1 MLLVSPILGAGAVG
15 AASEGVDCQSWEK
28 KEKVP
33 DMERNI
39 ICFKYI
45 SQGHNNLPTLGSKRH
60 KVSVHWDFISTKGNK
75 RCYLDNLF

>member
-33 DMERNI
+33 DMERNT

-45 SQGHNNLPTLGSKRH
+45 SQGHNYLPTLGNKGH
-60 KVSVHWDFISTKGNK
+60 KVHFGFNYKCTVH
-75 RCYLDNLF
+75 